1 MITTTQTTKGRF
13 DLGDGTL
20 YYEMAGQGETVIL
33 SHAAFLDS
41 RMFDAQWD
49 MLAQH
54 FRVIRYDLRG
64 FGQSSEA
71 SGPVDRR
78 EDLTRLLAHLGV
90 TRAHFVGCSM
100 SGTIMLDVALQKPE
114 LVASLTV
121 VGSDPSGFE
130 MVGEMPRYME
140 EMFGV
145 MQQGNDE
152 RGSELQI
159 RIWFD
164 GQFREPNQVDATLR
178 QKALDMNRIPVSRKT
193 FFIAD
198 MEPVNP
204 LTPPAVTRL
213 NEVACPVLI
222 VVGSLDHPELARAAD
237 MMAEGI
243 PNARKVVMDG
253 AAHVPSFEQ
262 PEVFNP
268 ILLDFLR
275 GSKRMVNRPF

>member
-1 MITTTQTTKGRF
+1 MTTLTQTKTGHF

-20 YYEMAGQGETVIL
+20 YYEVAGQGETVVL

-49 MLAQH
+49 VLAQQY
-54 FRVIRYDLRG
+54 RVIRYDMRG
-64 FGQSSEA
+64 FGRSSEA
-71 SGPVDRR
+71 KGPADRR

-90 TRAHFVGCSM
+90 PRAHFVGCSM
-100 SGTIMLDVALQKPE
+100 SGTLMLDVALDHPE

-130 MVGEMPRYME
+130 MQGDMPRYLE

-145 MQQGNDE
+145 MQQGNNDDY
-152 RGSELQI
+152 GSELQI

-164 GQFREPNQVDATLR
+164 GQFREPNQVDAQLR

-198 MEPVNP
+198 TEPVNP
-204 LTPPAVTRL
+204 PPPAVTRL
-213 NEVACPVLI
+213 KEVKCPTLV
-222 VVGSLDHPELARAAD
+222 VVGALDHPELVRAAD
-237 MMAEGI
+237 VMAEGI
-243 PNARKVVMDG
+243 PNARKVIMDG
-253 AAHVPSFEQ
+253 TAHVPSFEKA
-262 PEVFNP
+262 EEFNA
-268 ILLDFLR
+268 ILLDFLK
-275 GSKRMVNRPF
+275 GQ